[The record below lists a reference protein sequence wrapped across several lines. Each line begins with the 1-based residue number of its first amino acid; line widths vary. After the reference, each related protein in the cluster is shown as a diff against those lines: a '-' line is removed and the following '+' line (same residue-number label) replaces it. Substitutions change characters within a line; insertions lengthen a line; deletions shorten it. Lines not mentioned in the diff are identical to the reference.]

1 MSTTEHDMGN
11 NETLSTG
18 INALPDGTFLAL
30 TLTASK
36 TFKTERGATKWL
48 DARGYQSNGSKTI
61 KA

>member
-1 MSTTEHDMGN
+1 MSTTHHDMGN

-36 TFKTERGATKWL
+36 SFKTERGAVRWL
-48 DARGYQSNGSKTI
+48 DARGYRADGTR
-61 KA
+61 AAR